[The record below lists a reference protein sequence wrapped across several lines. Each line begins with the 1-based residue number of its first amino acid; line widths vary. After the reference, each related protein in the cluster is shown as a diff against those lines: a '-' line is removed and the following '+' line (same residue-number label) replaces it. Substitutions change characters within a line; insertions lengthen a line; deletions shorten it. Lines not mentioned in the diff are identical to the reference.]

1 MQLLDY
7 SEAVE
12 SNIVKLETS
21 GTVIL
26 PPNSEGS
33 LENLSKF
40 CVYINDSFVNFR
52 VIT

>member
-21 GTVIL
+21 GTVI
-26 PPNSEGS
+26 PNSECS